1 MRFRRL
7 YGAGPLHLLGL
18 IACLLASGAA
28 VVGWFDAFPSSTA
41 IKVLLW
47 FAGAIVAHDLVLVPL
62 YSLIDKLSFRIGRTA
77 GRGLAYVRIPAL
89 LSGLLGL
96 VFFPEILR
104 LGDHSFFVA
113 SGLHQRVFLA
123 RYLAI
128 CGAMF
133 AISGAAY
140 AVGLRRPAARGSQT
154 RRPKLRTV
162 RARGTPAPVRPS
174 PPTQRHGEHRPGGT
188 RP

>member
-1 MRFRRL
+1 MSFRRL
-7 YGAGPLHLLGL
+7 YGDGPLHLLGFA
-18 IACLLASGAA
+18 ACLLVSGAA
-28 VVGWFDAFPSSTA
+28 VVGWFGAFPASTA
-41 IKVLLW
+41 IKVLAW
-47 FAGAIVAHDLVLVPL
+47 FGGAIVAHDLVVVPL
-62 YSLIDKLSFRIGRTA
+62 YSLLDRVAWRA
-77 GRGLAYVRIPAL
+77 GRIPGPARAYIRIPAL

-104 LGDHSFFVA
+104 LGDHAFFTA

-123 RYLAI
+123 RYLAV

-140 AVGLRRPAARGSQT
+140 VVGLRRPGAAGPRT
-154 RRPKLRTV
+154 RRSKPRMV
-162 RARGTPAPVRPS
+162 PARRNPVPARPA
-174 PPTQRHGEHRPGGT
+174 PPTQRHDERRPGGT